1 MLGLYLKTM
10 IVMILITT
18 VMIVAKIINVE
29 YLDLLD
35 DPGPSKLPP

>member
-18 VMIVAKIINVE
+18 VMIVAKIVNVE
-29 YLDLLD
+29 Y
-35 DPGPSKLPP
+35 